1 MHPYLSHRNY
11 LSPSLPYARAHQK
24 RAEASGAI
32 RRMLRAAVR
41 QWKRRRLV
49 AALQSLDDRLLRDI
63 GVYRGDIQSLVAEF
77 DDRELGM
84 NPVAPGDD
92 RSKDAQSKYLRV
104 A

>member
-1 MHPYLSHRNY
+1 MHHYLSNRNY

-32 RRMLRAAVR
+32 RRMLRATVR
-41 QWKRRRLV
+41 RWKRRRLV
-49 AALQSLDDRLLRDI
+49 STLQSLDDRLLRDI
-63 GVYRGDIQSLVAEF
+63 GVHRGDIRTLVAEL

-92 RSKDAQSKYLRV
+92 RSKDAQTEYLQ
-104 A
+104 AA